1 MMSVLFSLFLSPSL
15 SLFFVL
21 FFTLTTVL
29 NCMTRKKRT
38 LEIRNKYS
46 FVKVI
51 TQLISQVIAFLNVFS
66 LFSAC
71 LMCFVFL
78 FLRKLG

>member
-51 TQLISQVIAFLNVFS
+51 TQLISQVITFLFS